1 MALLDVRASGINRKI
16 LFPLRSGTAKH
27 LRLTHSGIGVRLKSR
42 TLILVMFA
50 ATAVARLAIAQ
61 TAGFAAATD
70 NPPAV
75 IPADVQL
82 APLVSQSYPE
92 GVTQAPVAVPPSAMP
107 IASPQGIIA
116 VPGPYSVPIAAP
128 PGAIAMPAGAYP
140 NVPAQWIEY
149 GPGVQPAPPMMQPV
163 MAAPATDQWCPR
175 WYIDANVMAISRDN
189 YSRHQNIWPNL
200 STNGLQFNDV
210 AAPYITIG
218 YFVDPHNQWQLVYFN
233 AIDMQADALA
243 GNPSNVETTVND
255 KSNVENAELNY
266 LHTWTHWS
274 FLAGFRYFHFD
285 DRFFLQYRGPGVSGG
300 SEIFNFDTANDL
312 YGGQLGFHYH
322 REWSWIVLDTGA
334 KWGIYGNSAVQ
345 HGVISQGGSITAQ
358 VSNYPSSTA
367 VSGEFDLELG
377 HRFSPHW
384 MGQLGLMVVEVD
396 NVALA
401 ADANESDQADGN
413 VTLVGLS
420 LGATAQW

>member
-1 MALLDVRASGINRKI
+1 MALLDVRASCIYRKI
-16 LFPLRSGTAKH
+16 LFPLRSGTARH

-50 ATAVARLAIAQ
+50 ATAVARLGIAQ

-107 IASPQGIIA
+107 IAAPQGIIA

-149 GPGVQPAPPMMQPV
+149 GPGVQPARPMMQPV

-175 WYIDANVMAISRDN
+175 WYIDANVMAIGRDN
-189 YSRHQNIWPNL
+189 NSRHQNIWPNL
-200 STNGLQFNDV
+200 STDGLEFDDV
-210 AAPYITIG
+210 AAPYITVG

-233 AIDMQADALA
+233 AIGMEANAFA
-243 GNPSNVETTVND
+243 GNLSDVQTTVHD

-285 DRFFLQYRGPGVSGG
+285 DQFQLLYQGANVIDNSQFYK
-300 SEIFNFDTANDL
+300 FDTANDL
-312 YGGQLGFHYH
+312 YGGQLGFNYH
-322 REWSWIVLDTGA
+322 HEWSWLVLDIGG
-334 KWGIYGNSAVQ
+334 KWGIYGNPAVQ
-345 HGVISQGGSITAQ
+345 HGLVMRDGSTVAQG
-358 VSNYPSSTA
+358 SNYPSSTA
-367 VSGEFDLELG
+367 VSGEFDLKLG

-384 MGQLGLMVVEVD
+384 MGQLGLKIGRAHV
-396 NVALA
+396 
-401 ADANESDQADGN
+401 
-413 VTLVGLS
+413 
-420 LGATAQW
+420 